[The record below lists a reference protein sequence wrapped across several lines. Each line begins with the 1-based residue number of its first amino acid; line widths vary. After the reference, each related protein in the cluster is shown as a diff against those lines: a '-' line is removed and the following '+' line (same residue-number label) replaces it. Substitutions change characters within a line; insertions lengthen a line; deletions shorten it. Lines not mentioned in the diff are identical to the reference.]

1 MLPEAMS
8 CLSASRSVRNSRVET
23 GSFAALRW
31 RKKSTSTPPRPRRL
45 PRALELV
52 AQVPLHRRPLSV
64 DDAEDHGVA
73 LPAFGAHLMVTQDP
87 VLLRAEPL
95 DRRAR
100 GVIEPVGTK
109 LDRDALQ
116 LLERMGQEHELALGV
131 DRATLYTLGVP
142 GMPDFQMAVGRVDVE
157 VTSAADD
164 LPRGFFTDD

>member
-1 MLPEAMS
+1 MLPETTS

-31 RKKSTSTPPRPRRL
+31 RKKSTSTAPRPRRL

-52 AQVPLHRRPLSV
+52 AQVPLHRRPFAV

-73 LPAFGAHLMVTQDP
+73 LRAVGRHLMIAHHP
-87 VLLRAEPL
+87 VLLRAQPL
-95 DRRAR
+95 DRGAR
-100 GVIEPVGTK
+100 GVIEPVGAK

-131 DRATLYTLGVP
+131 DRAALHTLGIT
-142 GMPDFQMAVGRVDVE
+142 GMPA
-157 VTSAADD
+157 
-164 LPRGFFTDD
+164 L